1 MVTIAKI
8 ELNELSQYSRRC
20 NIRIFGIR
28 DNNNTEWQE
37 QTRELVCNIFKN
49 KLKVNLSANSIDKV
63 HRVGKFQSGADRA
76 VIVRFTS
83 HSAAEQVLA
92 GRRVLKG
99 TGLTITKD
107 LTKANN
113 QRLRK
118 VKALEGVQQAWTK
131 SGEIFVKD
139 IHDRLHR
146 FFPGDSVGDLNVK
159 IAKQPQHAANKRQY
173 MYRDRQSTE
182 RTSNSPPLYERSS
195 TRSPTRNGVTNT
207 DTQECREPPLQ
218 PRTSTPSENSDV
230 NKETTQKTP
239 IQKKLQE
246 LVSNEEER
254 SHPPQKHTDKT
265 PIGPLDHWVT
275 TPTEGQRSETTKA
288 KRHM

>member
-1 MVTIAKI
+1 MPHSKPKKGAYGSDESQEYGQFDLLHKLEQLERKI
-8 ELNELSQYSRRC
+8 ETISN
-20 NIRIFGIR
+20 G
-28 DNNNTEWQE
+28 NT
-37 QTRELVCNIFKN
+37 
-49 KLKVNLSANSIDKV
+49 
-63 HRVGKFQSGADRA
+63 
-76 VIVRFTS
+76 
-83 HSAAEQVLA
+83 
-92 GRRVLKG
+92 
-99 TGLTITKD
+99 
-107 LTKANN
+107 
-113 QRLRK
+113 QRLMDELEIIRGNLHDLQ
-118 VKALEGVQQAWTK
+118 VEQERLKADIRNIKEERSILVDELQEAWTK

-139 IHDRLHR
+139 TNDRVHR
-146 FFPGDSVGDLNVK
+146 FFPGDSVGDLNIK

-182 RTSNSPPLYERSS
+182 RTSNNLPLYERSS
-195 TRSPTRNGVTNT
+195 TRSRTRNGVTNT

-230 NKETTQKTP
+230 NKEATQKTP
-239 IQKKLQE
+239 KQKKLQE